1 MSAPLYKIKVGN
13 VSVTIWEN
21 QGRDNQ
27 GRDFTTQSFQ
37 VQKDYQQ
44 KNGDWK
50 STNSFKASELQYVI
64 LACEEALRWKYLKND
79 KPVDDVPV

>member
-21 QGRDNQ
+21 QGRD
-27 GRDFTTQSFQ
+27 FTTQSFQ
-37 VQKDYQQ
+37 VQKNYQQ
-44 KNGDWK
+44 KDGEWK

-79 KPVDDVPV
+79 KPIDDVPV